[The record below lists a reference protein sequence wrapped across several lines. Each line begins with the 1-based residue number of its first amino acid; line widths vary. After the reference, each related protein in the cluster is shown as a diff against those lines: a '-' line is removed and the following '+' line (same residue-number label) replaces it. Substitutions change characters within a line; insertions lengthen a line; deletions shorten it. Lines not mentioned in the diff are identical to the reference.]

1 MARRQI
7 SQETFDE
14 CVAENVEDFDMSLKE
29 AVADAVQQFESQG
42 VDLSNIIKS
51 GASLGQESLPVRLKR
66 LISELQKLLKFE
78 SEQAQI
84 LSLVAELQSVCEDVP
99 EARVVAGRN
108 DAVDTLLALQDSNS
122 AAVAA
127 SCSNLLVLLCADN
140 VDNQDFVG
148 AAGMQRLVKLLK
160 RHGEDTETVVRV
172 LALVKAAC
180 VKHESNKA
188 HFTKSDG
195 VEALCRHLESAK
207 DNEVLS
213 KQLALCLRVLTINDD
228 PRATF
233 SQAQDT
239 IKALVERGVIPYSLE
254 ILRQAGRS
262 DATQTSSGSSD
273 LFVSWLAVLK
283 QLAVTEDNCQQIAD
297 LDGLTVVQNVMLTYE
312 HSAPV
317 ANRCITV
324 FRNVAAADE
333 LKRAI
338 LQSGGVERTLLVM
351 QRHESDASIQQNA
364 CATLAAIAL
373 RSPENSRVL
382 VELGAIRQIARA
394 MQAHR
399 RDVAVL
405 RQASLAVRNIV
416 ARSVEL
422 RSRFLHD
429 EPEIEPLLREAQ
441 QYRGCGDEAYAALRD
456 LGCDIQLSF
465 FGAAAASAAASGS
478 VKAST
483 IKPHFNPVQAPSN
496 QLLESVEEAAEAP
509 FAQ

>member
-78 SEQAQI
+78 SEQAHI

-254 ILRQAGRS
+254 IL
-262 DATQTSSGSSD
+262 
-273 LFVSWLAVLK
+273 LLK